1 MSNKKPIDYDYG
13 GSISYSGSLMNICA
27 LLAGFTFTGI
37 MVVLTSLG
45 NPGALFSQITL
56 AILVVALGSF
66 IIALWELQDII
77 TLTCIHS
84 PKPII
89 YRDAARWRIIGMTLW
104 LSTILLTMSIT
115 VMFLLKNLII
125 LFIFSLIVMAAGNI
139 WSYFNSYKPT
149 KKELDNYYAQDPHTL
164 S

>member
-1 MSNKKPIDYDYG
+1 MKKPIEYDYES
-13 GSISYSGSLMNICA
+13 SISYTSSLMNICA

-45 NPGALFSQITL
+45 DPSTLFSQIAL

-66 IIALWELQDII
+66 IIALWELQDIT

-89 YRDAARWRIIGMTLW
+89 YREAARWRSIIMILW
-104 LSTILLTMSIT
+104 LSTVLLTMSIA

-125 LFIFSLIVMAAGNI
+125 LFVFSLIVMAAGNI
-139 WSYFNSYKPT
+139 WSYFYSWKPV
-149 KKELDNYYAQDPHTL
+149 KKELNKYHAQDPRAL